1 MTRQINPTKLLLSKW
16 TAVRPVNKEKHFLVI
31 KLIDPE
37 NEGDPLELIELEAI
51 FSKRVIVMNWREL
64 KNLDNWLQGWK

>member
-37 NEGDPLELIELEAI
+37 IEGDPLELIELEAI
-51 FSKRVIVMNWREL
+51 FSQRVIVMNWREL